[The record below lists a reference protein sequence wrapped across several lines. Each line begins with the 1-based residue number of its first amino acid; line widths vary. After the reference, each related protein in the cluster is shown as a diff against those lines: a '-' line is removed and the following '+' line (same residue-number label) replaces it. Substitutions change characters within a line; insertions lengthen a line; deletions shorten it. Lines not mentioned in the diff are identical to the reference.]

1 MGDLFD
7 IESAKGAPM
16 VAAIIVAIAVLLLAG
31 FSFGFQG
38 SVQF

>member
-16 VAAIIVAIAVLLLAG
+16 VAAIIVAVAVLILVG
-31 FSFGFQG
+31 FSFGFSG

>member
-16 VAAIIVAIAVLLLAG
+16 VAALIVGLAVLLLVG

-38 SVQF
+38 SVHF

>member
-7 IESAKGAPM
+7 WESAQGAPLT
-16 VAAIIVAIAVLLLAG
+16 AAIIVAIAVLVLVG

>member
-16 VAAIIVAIAVLLLAG
+16 VAAIIVAIAVLLLTG